1 MANPSLGDPS
11 VPDAQVKIRDFP
23 GLMSYPDPNDIPAG
37 AATVQINIVSLR
49 PGEIRVRGGYKIVKF
64 VS

>member
-1 MANPSLGDPS
+1 MANPSVGEINI
-11 VPDAQVKIRDFP
+11 PDSEVKIRDFP

-37 AATVQINIVSLR
+37 ASTIQINIVSLR
-49 PGEIRVRGGYKIVKF
+49 PGEMRVRGGYKIVKF

>member
-1 MANPSLGDPS
+1 MANPSVGELH
-11 VPDAQVKIRDFP
+11 VPDSEVKIRDFA

-37 AATVQINIVSLR
+37 SATVQMNIVSLR